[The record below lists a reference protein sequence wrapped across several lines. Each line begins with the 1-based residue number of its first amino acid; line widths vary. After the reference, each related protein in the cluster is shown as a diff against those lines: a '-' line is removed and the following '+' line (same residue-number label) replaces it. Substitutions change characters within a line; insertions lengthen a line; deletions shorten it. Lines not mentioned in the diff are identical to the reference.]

1 MPHRSDHR
9 IRKIDREKNPLL
21 LKIIQN
27 ESRKFIVKITR
38 TSCASRCLGVLKK
51 KEKGMQLL
59 ERNRFYFT
67 THFRCQTRERNIRNR
82 SIFNKKR
89 VCQPDR
95 LASQHNNGQSLLST
109 PQSIECL
116 LIWCDTHRY
125 RSEQSINS
133 KLANNLSGGMEE
145 ASRYYNCINGT

>member
-1 MPHRSDHR
+1 MRPQEPRNR
-9 IRKIDREKNPLL
+9 LTVERRCETRKRFC
-21 LKIIQN
+21 KILA
-27 ESRKFIVKITR
+27 SAR
-38 TSCASRCLGVLKK
+38 SRCLGVLKK

-109 PQSIECL
+109 PQSIERL

-145 ASRYYNCINGT
+145 ASRYYNCIYGNIGIRENRRAT